1 MKTLI
6 VYYSLSSNNA
16 LLAKEIA
23 LRLNCDIL
31 RIEEVNRRTKFT
43 ILFDKVFNRTPK
55 LKPHGIDL
63 GMYRDF
69 IFISPIWAGGLASP
83 LKAFLMQERQH
94 INQYSFI
101 SVCGGR
107 EGQREKIR
115 AELISLIHQEPEK
128 VTELW
133 ITDLIP
139 AENREDIEFITRFKF
154 TADAISRF
162 ESKIEDFLLVHE
174 HLAH

>member
-1 MKTLI
+1 MKTLV
-6 VYYSLSSNNA
+6 VYYSLSSNNE

-23 LRLNCDIL
+23 RRLSCDIL
-31 RIEEVNRRTKFT
+31 KIEEVNRRTKFT
-43 ILFDKVFNRTPK
+43 ILFDKVFSRIPK
-55 LKPHGIDL
+55 LKSYDIDL
-63 GMYRDF
+63 SEYRDF
-69 IFISPIWAGGLASP
+69 IFISPIWAGAVASP
-83 LKAFLMQERQH
+83 LKAFLMREQQH
-94 INQYSFI
+94 INHYSFI

-107 EGQREKIR
+107 EGQREKIVE
-115 AELISLIHQEPEK
+115 ELMNLTHQDPEK

-139 AENREDIEFITRFKF
+139 SEKREDIEFITRFKF
-154 TADAISRF
+154 SEDAIASF